1 MAAATSRRAM
11 IAPVIRS
18 ARRRAVLRRSTSRCR
33 LASSFRARRFGPPGV
48 AGAGATVGTVAACFG
63 REPDPVAAL
72 VFVRFFD
79 LAMSPLRAH
88 RAPDCLCAQLLGV
101 PGYTNSQAL
110 DA

>member
-1 MAAATSRRAM
+1 M
-11 IAPVIRS
+11 
-18 ARRRAVLRRSTSRCR
+18 
-33 LASSFRARRFGPPGV
+33 
-48 AGAGATVGTVAACFG
+48 GTVAACFG

-101 PGYTNSQAL
+101 PGYLNSMGSAL
-110 DA
+110 IRVARRARITMTTTPISVTITA